1 MIDIGRMFGRG
12 IAFPPYMDRQSH
24 VAWSEGPDNIRECI
38 RIILSTEPGER
49 LMLPNFGAGLK
60 RFLFEPNTVSTHRL
74 MEEYIVQALNR
85 WEPRI
90 QLSSIDIDVAE
101 DDDQAAIVVITYSL
115 VSTGATERVQLRVQ
129 LGGT

>member
-1 MIDIGRMFGRG
+1 MINIGQLFGRG
-12 IAFPPYMDRQSH
+12 LAFPPYVDEGSRM
-24 VAWSEGPDNIRECI
+24 AWSEGPDNIRESI

-74 MEEYIVQALNR
+74 MEECIMQALRR

-90 QLSSIDIDVAE
+90 QVISVDIDAVVDDPEAALVIIAYGLVSNGVAE
-101 DDDQAAIVVITYSL
+101 QI
-115 VSTGATERVQLRVQ
+115 QLRVQ
-129 LGGT
+129 MQGA

>member
-1 MIDIGRMFGRG
+1 MMDLGQLFGRG
-12 IAFPPYMDRQSH
+12 IAFPPQMDGHSRL
-24 VAWSEGPDNIRECI
+24 AWSEGPDNIRESI

-60 RFLFEPNTVSTHRL
+60 RFLFEPNIVSTHRL
-74 MEEYIVQALNR
+74 MEECIVQALNR

-90 QLSSIDIDVAE
+90 RLASVDIYEAE

-115 VSTGATERVQLRVQ
+115 VSNGAGDQLQLRVQ
-129 LGGT
+129 LGNT